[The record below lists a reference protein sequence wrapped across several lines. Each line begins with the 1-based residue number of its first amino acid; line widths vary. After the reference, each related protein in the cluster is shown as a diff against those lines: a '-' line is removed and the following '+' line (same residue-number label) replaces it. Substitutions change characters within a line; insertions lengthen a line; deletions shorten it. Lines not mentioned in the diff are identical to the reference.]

1 MNIHSF
7 GWKKY
12 LTQLFEWKTM
22 DISFELSM
30 APSYD
35 YTWLLSFY
43 FVQLS
48 SLQAEILNVKEKIVP
63 IFMVFQLA
71 WILLCQMSIIKCQ
84 MLMLI
89 LGTCWTSFVF
99 MSMLKCC
106 CLWVKLTMVFFDHH
120 HTLPCEWTNHRAAS
134 QLNT

>member
-1 MNIHSF
+1 
-7 GWKKY
+7 
-12 LTQLFEWKTM
+12 M

-71 WILLCQMSIIKCQ
+71 WIPLRYIHAHM
-84 MLMLI
+84 
-89 LGTCWTSFVF
+89 
-99 MSMLKCC
+99 
-106 CLWVKLTMVFFDHH
+106 
-120 HTLPCEWTNHRAAS
+120 NHEAS
-134 QLNT
+134 DSLHSADWPELSAG